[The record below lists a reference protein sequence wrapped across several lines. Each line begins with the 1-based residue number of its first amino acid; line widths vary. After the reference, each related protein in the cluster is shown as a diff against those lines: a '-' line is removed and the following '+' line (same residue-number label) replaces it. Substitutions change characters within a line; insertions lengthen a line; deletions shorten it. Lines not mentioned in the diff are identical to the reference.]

1 MVKTPPP
8 QPRQQQ
14 QQPRQQPR
22 QQQQQQQQPAG
33 QQKRKKVAFK
43 AQAITLTGPSA
54 ELAVPA
60 VKAITLADS
69 GAKSVLEELCMR
81 RGVVRVCLFVSSF

>member
-1 MVKTPPP
+1 MVKTPP
-8 QPRQQQ
+8 QRPRQQH
-14 QQPRQQPR
+14 QQPRQ

-43 AQAITLTGPSA
+43 AQAITFSEPSA

-60 VKAITLADS
+60 VKAITLADQ
-69 GAKSVLEELCMR
+69 
-81 RGVVRVCLFVSSF
+81 